1 MVTFD
6 DDFLYE
12 EHSDNVDND
21 NEGDDSVDESSS
33 DNE

>member
-6 DDFLYE
+6 DDFLSE
-12 EHSDNVDND
+12 EHLDNVDNG

-33 DNE
+33 DSE

>member
-12 EHSDNVDND
+12 EHLDNVDND
-21 NEGDDSVDESSS
+21 NEGDDCVDESSS